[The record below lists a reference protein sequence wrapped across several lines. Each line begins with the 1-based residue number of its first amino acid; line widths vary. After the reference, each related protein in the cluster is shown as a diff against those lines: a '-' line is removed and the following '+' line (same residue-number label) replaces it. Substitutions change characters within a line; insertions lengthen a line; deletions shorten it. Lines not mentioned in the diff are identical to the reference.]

1 MHRKLKLTALL
12 LIAALLLT
20 GCVGLPTGEIDPNAT
35 PQPTMEPLT
44 APVFTDRDAVYEW
57 YNEVQIGDTLDD
69 LIARYGEPTIEETN
83 NGSTYYWRNEE
94 GYGFA
99 AVFFS
104 NNVLRSKLVAY
115 EDPRQFKEL
124 SAATSLANFASLKTQ
139 HDFSM
144 ACLALGGKP
153 CEMMV
158 IALDES
164 SSPDTQHLYL
174 WVDEFGSNIWILFNS
189 DEKIQSV
196 SYALADRAE

>member
-1 MHRKLKLTALL
+1 MNRKIKLAALL

-20 GCVGLPTGEIDPNAT
+20 GCVGMPTAPVDPNAT
-35 PQPTMEPLT
+35 PKPTMAPLT

-57 YNEVQIGDTLDD
+57 YNEVKIGDTLDD
-69 LIARYGEPTIEETN
+69 LIARYGEPTIEETD
-83 NGSTYYWRNEE
+83 NGSTYYWRNEA

-104 NNVLRSKLVAY
+104 NNKLRSKIVAY
-115 EDPRQFKEL
+115 EDPRQFMEL
-124 SAATSLANFASLKTQ
+124 SAATSLANFANLKTE

-164 SSPDTQHLYL
+164 ANPDTQHLYI
-174 WVDEFGSNIWILFNS
+174 WVDEHGSSIWILFNS
-189 DEKIQSV
+189 KEKIQQV
-196 SYALADRAE
+196 SYALADRTE